1 MKCVLNKAGIWLIF
15 FDNYPWS
22 YVVCEK
28 LNKLKHWHICHF
40 FKPAFLTNIRTK
52 FKVKRFNARNFFFFK
67 VSLRHWVRKSIEKAQ
82 IVILSTKKDIL
93 LSKNLLYRYN
103 WSHLSS
109 KKMYKYFRFWLITSK
124 WIKVNQSVFKRCA
137 NILSVFL
144 CCFCFKN

>member
-1 MKCVLNKAGIWLIF
+1 MLYAKSSTSWNIDTSVIFLNPLFWQTLGQSL
-15 FDNYPWS
+15 
-22 YVVCEK
+22 K
-28 LNKLKHWHICHF
+28 LNGSM
-40 FKPAFLTNIRTK
+40 PGT
-52 FKVKRFNARNFFFFK
+52 FFFFK